1 MAPFMTAHL
10 RVLGPLRGTVPPSAT
25 QEAEAL
31 AAVRTLL
38 VGASTCALPP
48 LSELLMGLGALHGG
62 RRPKVL
68 LQAPGARHEF
78 ALCRRGNV
86 VEVSVYEI
94 EGALFQL
101 DRRVELQALVHATA
115 KALQASHT
123 PAAAAGGSPAGRHAS
138 GVSPRTDDG
147 PAEASGLD
155 ARLLAIAD
163 RIALEPMAADPL
175 GNLPD
180 RVIAY
185 HASRQDDPTPAPVA
199 LSCEVRLR
207 PGATAWTT
215 TTSQSDYHA
224 LLFAGELTL
233 WLQGRP
239 IRLEKGPV
247 FVLLMAWVEGIRA
260 VLDAWQE
267 GLPLQHLALGAA
279 GARIETKLSGRDEVT
294 LKAHTDKGEMRFARG
309 LSLAHIALPVLR
321 LASDLLR
328 GLVEVDR
335 AQQRNLH
342 VRRLRQDIRELR
354 RRVRQ
359 LDTSPSLETF
369 DAERVRF
376 ALAERDRC
384 LSEPAAAPLTSD
396 TRHYAPRWEY
406 EVDGLDATS
415 TYLVGDTLV
424 VGTPRRRLALD
435 AATGGLRWD
444 RPTNHC
450 PTLVAGPVMLEL
462 RSEGSVELFSLTDG
476 ESFARAKVSW
486 SAGAPANGVYAGGG
500 SLPDLAIL
508 PLRHHE
514 LVALDLQTGAPRWKY
529 ATKAPG
535 PVRWRRLGR
544 VLFVTGG
551 DGVVHAVDV
560 ASGEPLWRLTHRS
573 RFFQPP
579 AVCGETLVLTGGND
593 RRRGRCIGVD
603 VFSGRVRW
611 SREIPCRPVAPPTA
625 AGADCVLLQ
634 EVSPRGPA
642 LTAIDPETG
651 ANRWQ
656 VFDRIL
662 SEGTSLLADESGV
675 YINSGD
681 GHALALDTQT
691 GHLLWQRRLADPLSD
706 HVPRKLEI
714 VADGT
719 QLFIPSA
726 QLHVVNR
733 TTGLSV
739 APALACDLVPDVVK
753 LDRPRGW
760 LYVAEESGYIKA
772 FAQTPSLR
780 LVK

>member
-1 MAPFMTAHL
+1 MTAHL
-10 RVLGPLRGTVPPSAT
+10 RVLGSLRGTVPPSDST
-25 QEAEAL
+25 ETEAL

-38 VGASTCALPP
+38 VGDSICALPP

-62 RRPKVL
+62 RRPKIL
-68 LQAPGARHEF
+68 LQAPGTRHEF
-78 ALCRRGNV
+78 ALCRRGSW
-86 VEVSVYEI
+86 VEISVYEI

-101 DRRVELQALVHATA
+101 DRRVELQALVLATAQALRTSHATSAVPGSSLSEKPTTGIPQSADYGA
-115 KALQASHT
+115 KQA
-123 PAAAAGGSPAGRHAS
+123 
-138 GVSPRTDDG
+138 DN
-147 PAEASGLD
+147 LD
-155 ARLLAIAD
+155 IRLRAIAD
-163 RIALEPMAADPL
+163 RIAREPMAADPL

-180 RVIAY
+180 RVITC
-185 HASRQDDPTPAPVA
+185 HASRHDDLPPTPIG
-199 LSCEVRLR
+199 LSCEARLR

-233 WLQGRP
+233 WLHGRP
-239 IRLEKGPV
+239 IRLEQGPV
-247 FVLLMAWVEGIRA
+247 FVLLMAWIEGIRA

-279 GARIETKLSGRDEVT
+279 GGRIETKLSGRDEVT
-294 LKAHTDKGEMRFARG
+294 LKAHTDKGEMRFVRG

-321 LASDLLR
+321 LSSDLLR

-359 LDTSPSLETF
+359 LNTSPSLETF
-369 DAERVRF
+369 DADRVRF
-376 ALAERDRC
+376 ALAEPERNLEQPASSSA
-384 LSEPAAAPLTSD
+384 LSNGS
-396 TRHYAPRWEY
+396 RHYAPRWEY
-406 EVDGLDATS
+406 EVDGLDAAS

-435 AATGGLRWD
+435 AVTGGLRWD

-450 PTLVAGPVMLEL
+450 PTLVAGLVMLEL
-462 RSEGSVELFSLTDG
+462 RSEGSVELFNLKDG

-486 SAGAPANGVYAGGG
+486 SAGAPINGVYAGGG
-500 SLPDLAIL
+500 NLPDLAIL

-514 LVALDLQTGAPRWKY
+514 LVALDLQTGTPRWKY

-535 PVRWRRLGR
+535 PLRWRRLGR

-560 ASGEPLWRLTHRS
+560 ASGEPLWRLNHRS

-579 AVCGETLVLTGGND
+579 AVCGETLVLAGGND

-603 VFSGRVRW
+603 VFSGKVRW
-611 SREIPCRPVAPPTA
+611 SRDVPCRPVAPPTA
-625 AGADCVLLQ
+625 AGTNCVLLQ

-656 VFDRIL
+656 VFDRVL
-662 SEGTSLLADESGV
+662 SEGTSLLADAGGV

-681 GHALALDTQT
+681 GHALALNTQS
-691 GHLLWQRRLADPLSD
+691 GHLVWQRRLADPLSD

-714 VADGT
+714 VADGA

-726 QLHVVNR
+726 QLHVVHR
-733 TTGLSV
+733 TTGRSV
-739 APALACDLVPDVVK
+739 APALTCDLVPDVVK
-753 LDRPRGW
+753 LDRNRGW

-772 FAQTPSLR
+772 FAQTPALR
-780 LVK
+780 LVT